1 MKNHLKH
8 FLLFAVL
15 AVCSIAT
22 AVAQATLKG
31 KIVDADT
38 QEPLIGA
45 TVTVKGTIDGTVTD
59 MDGNFVL
66 KVKGNKVTLAFSYV
80 GYNELNQN
88 LKISGKTMDLGTVAL
103 TPDAIGLEEVS
114 VIASI
119 IKSDRQTPIPISN
132 VKLAT
137 IEEKVGNL
145 EFPELLKSTPSVY
158 VTRESGGYGDSR
170 INMRGFDSSN
180 LGILINGVPINGM
193 ENGKVY
199 WSNWS
204 GLSDVSQFVQVQRGL
219 GASALGLSSVG
230 GTMNMVTKSTEAKK
244 GGSAYFGIGN
254 DGFRKYSV
262 SVSTGLMDNGWAVT
276 LMGALNTGDG
286 YVKGTNYEGWTYFGN
301 ISKVINSHHK
311 LSLTAFG
318 APQWHNQRSTPHYIE
333 DYKNSPDGGRFSN
346 SYGYLNGELTG
357 GAYGYNYYHKPQVSL
372 NHYWTINEQSSLTT
386 SLYASMATGG
396 GRRVRGAQSN
406 WLAIDNNTGRP
417 YEETKLTAG
426 GLLDYDAVLA
436 ENAANPNG
444 SQAIFTNAVND
455 HDWYGVL
462 SSYKNRFTEK
472 FTFTGGF
479 DGRYYKGY
487 HKEVIDNLLGGAYYM
502 PGSKHL
508 DYEPAN
514 AILKEGVVD
523 RNKIF
528 ADVAEILGNHLRI
541 FSKPLH
547 HVRVLPA
554 APLIKRLWE
563 FPVKQRQ
570 VWRDAVL
577 LHRENHITVHGDRFL
592 IHATGSL
599 RQNPRPVQ
607 RKTVRADSQ
616 MLHQRNIFFIMVHVI
631 AACVCILMF
640 KHPPQ
645 TYPRHTRLCRPLRPF
660 PLPDRRCSQRP
671 TQNPLETFL

>member
-199 WSNWS
+199 WSN
-204 GLSDVSQFVQVQRGL
+204 
-219 GASALGLSSVG
+219 
-230 GTMNMVTKSTEAKK
+230 
-244 GGSAYFGIGN
+244 
-254 DGFRKYSV
+254 
-262 SVSTGLMDNGWAVT
+262 
-276 LMGALNTGDG
+276 
-286 YVKGTNYEGWTYFGN
+286 
-301 ISKVINSHHK
+301 
-311 LSLTAFG
+311 
-318 APQWHNQRSTPHYIE
+318 
-333 DYKNSPDGGRFSN
+333 
-346 SYGYLNGELTG
+346 
-357 GAYGYNYYHKPQVSL
+357 
-372 NHYWTINEQSSLTT
+372 
-386 SLYASMATGG
+386 
-396 GRRVRGAQSN
+396 
-406 WLAIDNNTGRP
+406 
-417 YEETKLTAG
+417 
-426 GLLDYDAVLA
+426 
-436 ENAANPNG
+436 
-444 SQAIFTNAVND
+444 
-455 HDWYGVL
+455 
-462 SSYKNRFTEK
+462 
-472 FTFTGGF
+472 
-479 DGRYYKGY
+479 
-487 HKEVIDNLLGGAYYM
+487 
-502 PGSKHL
+502 
-508 DYEPAN
+508 
-514 AILKEGVVD
+514 
-523 RNKIF
+523 
-528 ADVAEILGNHLRI
+528 
-541 FSKPLH
+541 
-547 HVRVLPA
+547 
-554 APLIKRLWE
+554 
-563 FPVKQRQ
+563 
-570 VWRDAVL
+570 
-577 LHRENHITVHGDRFL
+577 
-592 IHATGSL
+592 
-599 RQNPRPVQ
+599 
-607 RKTVRADSQ
+607 
-616 MLHQRNIFFIMVHVI
+616 
-631 AACVCILMF
+631 
-640 KHPPQ
+640 
-645 TYPRHTRLCRPLRPF
+645 
-660 PLPDRRCSQRP
+660 
-671 TQNPLETFL
+671 